1 MPHPWVA
8 GRRPLLRFRAFEHLG
23 KLPLN
28 HLRVSVDHVEQFR
41 ITASTTSEREYQ
53 GHQERTLEG
62 AYETV
67 EVTLPAGTA
76 VVRLDQPLGR
86 LAFYL
91 LEPRSDD
98 GLAAWNFFDRALQEN
113 EETYP
118 IVRAMNG
125 SF

>member
-1 MPHPWVA
+1 M
-8 GRRPLLRFRAFEHLG
+8 
-23 KLPLN
+23 
-28 HLRVSVDHVEQFR
+28 
-41 ITASTTSEREYQ
+41 
-53 GHQERTLEG
+53 
-62 AYETV
+62 